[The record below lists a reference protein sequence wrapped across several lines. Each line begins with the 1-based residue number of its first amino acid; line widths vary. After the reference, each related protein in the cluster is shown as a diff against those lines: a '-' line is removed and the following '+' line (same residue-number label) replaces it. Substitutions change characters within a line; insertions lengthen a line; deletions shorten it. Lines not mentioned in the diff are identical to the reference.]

1 MFEKD
6 ISMQKETHTGFCELM
21 ITDFLFEEQ
30 YSCLIDFNDVLQ
42 VDLWK
47 PNSAYMIQEN
57 SPVDVHMGRN
67 KTQWL
72 RRRLRQ
78 AHIHYEWVSSSSLE
92 SYIRVNSSLV
102 LLLVKHRF
110 PGDTHLS
117 STRILQTLICMCR
130 RIRVVFQLLAQS
142 IIQINSNNEAY
153 LTHRSQKHFHCHPF
167 PQGGLFFYTS
177 SPSHGWCIWAYLHP
191 EVIPQRTLGNGIG
204 W

>member
-1 MFEKD
+1 MSWSVITHIQTNCIIPGLPKLKINNWDMTMSVMFEKY
-6 ISMQKETHTGFCELM
+6 ISMQKETHTGLGELM
-21 ITDFLFEEQ
+21 ITDLSFEEQ

-92 SYIRVNSSLV
+92 SYIKVNSSLV
-102 LLLVKHRF
+102 HLRVKHRF

-130 RIRVVFQLLAQS
+130 RI
-142 IIQINSNNEAY
+142 
-153 LTHRSQKHFHCHPF
+153 QKWK
-167 PQGGLFFYTS
+167 LDS
-177 SPSHGWCIWAYLHP
+177 
-191 EVIPQRTLGNGIG
+191 E
-204 W
+204 